1 MARPKTSDDDPARYP
16 PLGRALL
23 WVEKKRNVDRIVY
36 TLYSLCAGLFVAD
49 FLYEKHVSLQ
59 IEEFPG
65 FYALYGFVMCAML
78 VICAKAMRVVLKR
91 PEDYYAPH
99 DVESEDY
106 PEEQLERIDTDG

>member
-1 MARPKTSDDDPARYP
+1 MAKAKTSDDDPARYP

-36 TLYSLCAGLFVAD
+36 ALYILCAGLFVAD
-49 FLYEKHVSLQ
+49 FLYHKHVYLG

-91 PEDYYAPH
+91 PEDYYAPN

-106 PEEQLERIDTDG
+106 PEEQLERINTDG